1 MIMNTEKSKALF
13 NQCQEIVPGGVN
25 SNFRVPIYFDRAQG
39 SRLWDVDGN
48 EYVDCVVNNG
58 ACILGHGD
66 PDIEAEVTKAVKQ
79 GLTSSLETPLSL
91 QVCRQLHDLIPSA
104 EQARL
109 ANSGTEAV
117 MKALMIARAF
127 TGREK
132 IIKIEGAYHGWF
144 DEAQVSV
151 HPEPS
156 AAGPFENPN
165 PLLETEGVRKNTLDT
180 VLVVPFNHVESL
192 EGVLAAHKGEIAALL
207 MEAVVF
213 NSGCILP
220 KPGYL
225 EEVRRLTHKHGV
237 VWILDEIITGFRLA
251 PGGAQERFNVIPDV
265 SVFAKAIANG
275 WPLSAV
281 VGRRDIMELS
291 GPGAKVM
298 YGGTYNGNQPTV
310 AAASV
315 CLEKVKDGRV
325 QKHLQ
330 ALTLQLSD
338 RFNACAKEREIA
350 ARLEQFGGQF
360 QVFFIDQDIIDYRSA
375 CTANRDLYRVFQ
387 NAVVEQGVWMNPG
400 YLFHHGVNYAHSQG
414 DIEKIIATFEQALDK
429 VMMHLAGG

>member
-1 MIMNTEKSKALF
+1 MSSTQKSEALF
-13 NQCQEIVPGGVN
+13 DQCRNVVPGGVN
-25 SNFRVPIYFDRAQG
+25 SNFRTPIYFNSAQG

-66 PDIEAEVTKAVKQ
+66 PDIEAEVAKTVKQ

-104 EQARL
+104 EQVRL

-151 HPEPS
+151 HPEPGS
-156 AAGPFENPN
+156 AGPSESPT
-165 PLLETEGVRKNTLDT
+165 PLLETGGIRQNTLDT
-180 VLVVPFNHVESL
+180 VLVVPFNNVESL
-192 EGVLAAHKGEIAALL
+192 ERVLSAYKGEVAALL

-220 KPGYL
+220 RPGYL

-237 VWILDEIITGFRLA
+237 IWILDEIITGFRLA
-251 PGGAQERFNVIPDV
+251 PGGAQERFGVIPDI

-291 GPGAKVM
+291 KPGAKVM
-298 YGGTYNGNQPTV
+298 YGGTYNGNHPTV

-315 CLEKVKDGRV
+315 CLEKLKGGQV

-330 ALTLQLSD
+330 ALTRQLSD
-338 RFNACAKEREIA
+338 RFNVCAKERQIA
-350 ARLEQFGGQF
+350 ARLEQLGGQF
-360 QVFFIDQDIIDYRSA
+360 QVFFIDQEIIDYRSA
-375 CTANRDLYRVFQ
+375 CAADRDLYRVFQ
-387 NAVVEQGVWMNPG
+387 NAALEQGVWMSPG
-400 YLFHHGVNYAHSQG
+400 YLFHHGVSYAHNQG
-414 DIEKIIATFEQALDK
+414 DIDEIVTTFSRALDK
-429 VMMHLAGG
+429 VKIHALGE